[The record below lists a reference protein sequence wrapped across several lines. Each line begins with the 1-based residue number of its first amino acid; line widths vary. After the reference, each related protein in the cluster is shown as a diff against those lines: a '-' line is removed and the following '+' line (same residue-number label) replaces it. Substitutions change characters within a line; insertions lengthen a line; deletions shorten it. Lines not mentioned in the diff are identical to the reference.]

1 MMIQNAIV
9 TPDGTVLKS
18 VSPGNYMAERHTDAN
33 GLEYVVMGGVER
45 VDNTIPGDFT
55 DATLYSTDDF
65 ATVIREKFYWY
76 RTIQIDAPESEESVY
91 EHSWTLLKDLT
102 DEFVQ
107 QMVDSASLGLASM
120 PIPYACILSEFRYRS
135 LTTEY
140 DVVDPTLELGS

>member
-18 VSPGNYMAERHTDAN
+18 VVRGDEAQRHTDAN
-33 GLEYVVMGGVER
+33 GLEYVVQGGVELP
-45 VDNTIPGDFT
+45 DNTIPGDFT

-65 ATVIREKFYWY
+65 ATTIREKFYWY
-76 RTIQIDAPESEESVY
+76 CTVQVDAPESADSVY
-91 EHSWTLLKDLT
+91 EHSWTLLKDLS
-102 DEFVQ
+102 DDFIQ
-107 QMVDSASLGLASM
+107 DMVNSAELGLASM

-140 DVVDPTLELGS
+140 DIVDPTLELGN